1 MTSRPQSPPSIDVLS
16 EVLQAVRLSGA
27 IFFNFDA
34 RAPWVVEA
42 PPGHMIAPYVVPGAE
57 HVIEYHVVA
66 AGECWAG
73 LPGEPGQRLSTGE
86 VIVFP
91 QGDAHIVSSAPAMRG
106 EQQSLE
112 VFRRPPGTSLPLQMS
127 VEGDGHR
134 TILVCGFIGC
144 DVRPFNP
151 LLAALPRVLHI
162 PQLEAWIDQLLR
174 VAVTESGARSP
185 GSEGMLARLSE
196 MLFIS
201 AVRHY
206 LATLPPDAIGWLAG
220 LRDDAIGRALRV
232 LHERVTHDW
241 SLDELAKETGLSR
254 TVLAER
260 FQHFVGVPPMR
271 YLARWRMQL
280 ACSMLSSGSL
290 SLAEIATRVGYG
302 SETALSR
309 AFKREIGVS
318 PAAWREGTRP
328 DALPV
333 VDDDTSL

>member
-112 VFRRPPGTSLPLQMS
+112 VFRKPPGTSLPLQMS

-185 GSEGMLARLSE
+185 GS
-196 MLFIS
+196 
-201 AVRHY
+201 
-206 LATLPPDAIGWLAG
+206 
-220 LRDDAIGRALRV
+220 
-232 LHERVTHDW
+232 
-241 SLDELAKETGLSR
+241 
-254 TVLAER
+254 
-260 FQHFVGVPPMR
+260 
-271 YLARWRMQL
+271 
-280 ACSMLSSGSL
+280 
-290 SLAEIATRVGYG
+290 
-302 SETALSR
+302 
-309 AFKREIGVS
+309 
-318 PAAWREGTRP
+318 
-328 DALPV
+328 
-333 VDDDTSL
+333 